1 MARTRE
7 RERRAHRPLN
17 SAALKKREDQQGGM
31 FDSLCK
37 EEFKTFRPKAGQNTI
52 RFLEGTWPD
61 AEHWAHDTWI
71 HNQIGPDNGRYFCL
85 QKMLNKPC
93 PLCDERRALMAAGET
108 EAAKAIAP
116 RKGACA
122 WVINRDDE
130 DAGPLL
136 WFYGRTVDEE
146 FAGRCR
152 DRKTGE
158 PIDII
163 HPDEGNDVFFKMTKK
178 GKEASNVEYSAYEID
193 RDPTP
198 IHDKEKTQNKWL
210 DYTEE
215 NPVPDCFQYFD
226 ADYLQKL
233 ITGSQMAKAAS
244 EDDDEDAEEDR
255 PRGRRRARDDDDEDE
270 APSLRRRSRSQD
282 ENEEEDDDPPPRRR
296 RRTARDDDDDEEE
309 KPRTRHRQ
317 PVDEDDGADEPP
329 TRRRRS
335 RDEDEEDEDSVP
347 LRRARKNSEDED
359 DDPLPKRKRT
369 RLEDNLDDQIPSK
382 RRGDTSAKPASR
394 SRSKDDDDDYAEEVV
409 TQAKRQLQRL
419 KDDEEEDDDPPPR
432 RKRR

>member
-198 IHDKEKTQNKWL
+198 IHDKEKVQNKWL

-215 NPVPDCFQYFD
+215 NPVPECFQYYD

-233 ITGSQMAKAAS
+233 ITGSQMTKAAS
-244 EDDDEDAEEDR
+244 EDDDEDDEEDR

-270 APSLRRRSRSQD
+270 APSRRRRSRSQD
-282 ENEEEDDDPPPRRR
+282 ENEEEDESPPRR
-296 RRTARDDDDDEEE
+296 RRTARDED
-309 KPRTRHRQ
+309 
-317 PVDEDDGADEPP
+317 DEDDEPP
-329 TRRRRS
+329 PRRRRS
-335 RDEDEEDEDSVP
+335 RDEDEEDEDDDP
-347 LRRARKNSEDED
+347 PRRRRVRADDDDED
-359 DDPLPKRKRT
+359 DGQAPKPKRKRT
-369 RLEDNLDDQIPSK
+369 RLEDEEED
-382 RRGDTSAKPASR
+382 KPR
-394 SRSKDDDDDYAEEVV
+394 SRKRAVEDDDDDDGEEVV
-409 TQAKRQLQRL
+409 KQAKRQLQRL

-432 RKRR
+432 KKRRGL